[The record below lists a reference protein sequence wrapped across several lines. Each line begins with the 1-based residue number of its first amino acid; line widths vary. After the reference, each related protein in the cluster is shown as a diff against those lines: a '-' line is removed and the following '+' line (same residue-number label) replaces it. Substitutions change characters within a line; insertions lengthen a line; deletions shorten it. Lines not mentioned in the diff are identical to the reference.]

1 MNTITERKTIYI
13 ETLKKAL
20 PQLYKNGKTDEK
32 CPFCNKKF
40 IYDKKILKCET
51 DNCFIHFFRTI

>member
-1 MNTITERKTIYI
+1 MDSNEKTKYI
-13 ETLKKAL
+13 KTLNKVL
-20 PQLYKNGKTDEK
+20 PQLSKDGKTDEK

-51 DNCFIHFFRTI
+51 DNCFIHFFRII